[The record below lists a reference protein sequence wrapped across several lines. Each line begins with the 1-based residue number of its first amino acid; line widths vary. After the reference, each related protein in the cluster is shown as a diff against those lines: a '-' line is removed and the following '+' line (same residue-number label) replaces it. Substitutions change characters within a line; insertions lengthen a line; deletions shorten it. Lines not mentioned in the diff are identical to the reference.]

1 MLTFYSKTETDP
13 TVFQERDRVM
23 AENEVLRGKSDQQ
36 VEQINALKSQLGLIR
51 QHTITFILDQMD
63 TLHMQRD
70 TEV

>member
-1 MLTFYSKTETDP
+1 MI
-13 TVFQERDRVM
+13 V
-23 AENEVLRGKSDQQ
+23 ENKGLKIHCDQQ
-36 VEQINALKSQLGLIR
+36 MEQISALKSQLGLIR